1 MGIGFYH
8 ASTVDAAIAAHART
22 DALVRLM
29 KLWREEILVNGAAL
43 DTRFGAVSTSHPE
56 TMRWDVH
63 LIEPAG
69 GRLATAARQFFDRV
83 DDDKVRDPYVPAL
96 LVVADNEART
106 AAHWI
111 SIEDRV
117 VPWGLN
123 RLRLKARDFVKSQ
136 GFLVAGTR
144 SW

>member
-1 MGIGFYH
+1 MGTGFYH
-8 ASTVDAAIAAHART
+8 SSTIDAAITANPRT

-29 KLWREEILVNGAAL
+29 KLWREDVLVNGAAQA
-43 DTRFGAVSTSHPE
+43 TRFGSISTSHPVA
-56 TMRWDVH
+56 MVWDVH

-83 DDDKVRDPYVPAL
+83 DDDRIRDPYVPAL
-96 LVVADNEART
+96 LVVADNQARSS
-106 AAHWI
+106 AHWI

-117 VPWGLN
+117 VPWGLR
-123 RLRLKARDFVKSQ
+123 RLRLKSRDFVLDQ